1 MRIDE
6 VSEEESYKFSY
17 MSSSLLKKVWEK
29 WQQHSNTNTNN
40 LTVCQVMT
48 LLI

>member
-17 MSSSLLKKVWEK
+17 MSSSLLKKVWK
-29 WQQHSNTNTNN
+29 
-40 LTVCQVMT
+40 
-48 LLI
+48 IIIIYKK